1 MLTGEP
7 VATSKITR
15 FLEILD
21 DGQWHLLEEIQRGSK
36 IEEDQIRRIVK
47 FLREYDFI
55 VVDEK
60 SQRVRLE
67 ETVQRFLAQT
77 AKS

>member
-1 MLTGEP
+1 

-15 FLEILD
+15 FLEMLG
-21 DGQWHLLEEIQRGSK
+21 DGRWHLLEEIQRKSK
-36 IEEDQIRRIVK
+36 IDKNQIRKIVR

-55 VVDEK
+55 IVDEK
-60 SQRVRLE
+60 SQRIKLE

-77 AKS
+77 TTS